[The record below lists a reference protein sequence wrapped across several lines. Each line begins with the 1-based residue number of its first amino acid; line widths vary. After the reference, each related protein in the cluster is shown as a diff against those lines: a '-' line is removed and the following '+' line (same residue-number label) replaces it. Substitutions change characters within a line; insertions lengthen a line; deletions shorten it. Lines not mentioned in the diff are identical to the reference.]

1 MDSTISKGNSFTFIY
16 PSNTSI
22 RLKAINILWKKLLTI
37 GQSSPYAHPNHY
49 NSLRI
54 SKQVEKKTNWN
65 NYSVHYF
72 FYSFLPSIPKRI
84 RNSNELPNTRVLRS
98 KLQNFKW
105 LEWSTKIPDTITRVF
120 SDQSYVTDIVK
131 TRFLRW
137 WRKTDIILV
146 SQCNT

>member
-72 FYSFLPSIPKRI
+72 FYSFLPSIQNGFVI
-84 RNSNELPNTRVLRS
+84 RTSCQHTSLTIEITKFQMVRMINKDSGYHNSRVQWSELRYRYCKN
-98 KLQNFKW
+98 KIFK
-105 LEWSTKIPDTITRVF
+105 V
-120 SDQSYVTDIVK
+120 VT
-131 TRFLRW
+131 
-137 WRKTDIILV
+137 
-146 SQCNT
+146 